1 MLVPRHARPLLMAAS
16 LAASLAAP
24 LTAAGTA
31 AARPLDEVKA
41 DGTLRVALYEDNAPF
56 SSLKDGK
63 PEGIE
68 VDLARALADALKV
81 KLDLKL
87 VDAGENSDG
96 DLRLAL
102 WRGDLAGS
110 ALSDLMLHVPSDR
123 MFAQRNEQIFTTR
136 PYLEQRLA
144 LAWRRGA
151 TDDFETLG
159 DIGDAAIDVEG
170 NSASDAMLLTANG
183 GKLRGNLK
191 HFKTFDE
198 AVKAFL
204 AGDAPILAGTRSEI
218 EGALAKAGA
227 ARDTIGMTQVKM
239 AGPIKTSWQLCGAVK
254 SDSRDLGY
262 AVGEALTGMI
272 DGGAMKAI
280 FAKHGVEYEAPGGY

>member
-1 MLVPRHARPLLMAAS
+1 MLSSPLRRSLLLAAALMAA
-16 LAASLAAP
+16 AP
-24 LTAAGTA
+24 A
-31 AARPLDEVKA
+31 AARPLDAVRA

-56 SSLKDGK
+56 SALKDGK

-68 VDLARALADALKV
+68 VDLAKALADALKV

-110 ALSDLMLHVPSDR
+110 ALSDLMLHVPADR
-123 MFAQRNEQIFTTR
+123 MFAQRNEQVFMTR

-144 LAWRRGA
+144 LAWRRGS
-151 TDDFETLG
+151 TEDFETLG
-159 DIGDAAIDVEG
+159 DIGETPIDVEG

-183 GKLRGNLK
+183 GALRGNLK
-191 HFKTFDE
+191 HFKSFDE
-198 AVKAFL
+198 AAKAFL
-204 AGDAPILAGTRSEI
+204 GGDAPILAGTRSEI
-218 EGALAKAGA
+218 EGALSKAGT
-227 ARDTIGMTQVKM
+227 ARDTIGLTQVKL

-262 AVGEALTGMI
+262 AVGDALTAMI
-272 DGGAMKAI
+272 DSGAMKEI
-280 FAKHGVEYEAPGGY
+280 FAKHGVTYEPPTGY

>member
-1 MLVPRHARPLLMAAS
+1 MTLSLRRHTLIAAALW
-16 LAASLAAP
+16 LAAGPAL
-24 LTAAGTA
+24 
-31 AARPLDEVKA
+31 ARPLDAVRA

-56 SSLKDGK
+56 SALKDGK
-63 PEGIE
+63 PTGIE
-68 VDLARALADALKV
+68 VDLAQALADALKV

-110 ALSDLMLHVPSDR
+110 ALSDLMLHVPADR
-123 MFAQRNEQIFTTR
+123 IFAQRNEQVFTTR

-151 TDDFETLG
+151 SEDFETLG
-159 DIGDAAIDVEG
+159 DIGDTPIDVEG

-183 GKLRGNLK
+183 GQLRPNLK
-191 HFKTFDE
+191 HFKSFDE
-198 AVKAFL
+198 AATAFL

-218 EGALAKAGA
+218 EGALAKAGT

-262 AVGEALTGMI
+262 AVGDALTTLI
-272 DGGAMKAI
+272 DGGTMKAI
-280 FAKHGVEYEAPGGY
+280 FAKHGVSYEPPTGY

>member
-1 MLVPRHARPLLMAAS
+1 MTLSFPRRPLI
-16 LAASLAAP
+16 LAASLLLAVAP
-24 LTAAGTA
+24 A
-31 AARPLDEVKA
+31 AARPLDAVRA

-56 SSLKDGK
+56 SALENGK
-63 PEGIE
+63 PAGIE
-68 VDLARALADALKV
+68 VDIAEALAAALKV
-81 KLDLKL
+81 KLDLRL

-110 ALSDLMLHVPSDR
+110 ALSDVMLHVPADR

-136 PYLEQRLA
+136 PYLQQRLA

-159 DIGDAAIDVEG
+159 DIGDTPIAVEG

-183 GKLRGNLK
+183 GKLRANLK
-191 HFKTFDE
+191 HFKSFDE
-198 AVKAFL
+198 AAKAFL
-204 AGDAPILAGTRSEI
+204 AGAAPILAGTRSEI
-218 EGALAKAGA
+218 EGALFNTGTQ
-227 ARDTIGMTQVKM
+227 RDTVGITQVKM
-239 AGPIKTSWQLCGAVK
+239 AGPIKTSWELCGAVK

-262 AVGEALTGMI
+262 AVGEAMTAMI
-272 DGGAMKAI
+272 DSGQMKEI
-280 FAKHGVEYEAPGGY
+280 FARHGVSYDPPTGY

>member
-1 MLVPRHARPLLMAAS
+1 MPASPLRRSLL
-16 LAASLAAP
+16 LAASLMAATP
-24 LTAAGTA
+24 AF
-31 AARPLDEVKA
+31 ARPLDAVRA

-56 SSLKDGK
+56 SALRDGK

-68 VDLARALADALKV
+68 VDLAKALADTLKV

-110 ALSDLMLHVPSDR
+110 ALSDLMLHVPADR
-123 MFAQRNEQIFTTR
+123 IFAQRNEQVFMTR

-151 TDDFETLG
+151 SEDFETLG
-159 DIGDAAIDVEG
+159 DIGDTPIDVEG

-183 GKLRGNLK
+183 GQLRKNLK
-191 HFKTFDE
+191 HFKTFEE
-198 AVKAFL
+198 AAKAFL

-218 EGALAKAGA
+218 EGALSASGTAKEG
-227 ARDTIGMTQVKM
+227 IGLTQVKL
-239 AGPIKTSWQLCGAVK
+239 AGPIKTSWELCGAVK

-262 AVGEALTGMI
+262 AIGDAMTAMI
-272 DGGAMKAI
+272 DNGTMKGI
-280 FAKHGVEYEAPGGY
+280 FAKHGVSYEPPAGY

>member
-1 MLVPRHARPLLMAAS
+1 MLSSPLRRSLLLAAALMAA
-16 LAASLAAP
+16 AP
-24 LTAAGTA
+24 V
-31 AARPLDEVKA
+31 AARPLDAVRA

-68 VDLARALADALKV
+68 VDLARALADTLKV

-110 ALSDLMLHVPSDR
+110 ALSDLMLHVPADR
-123 MFAQRNEQIFTTR
+123 MFAQRNDQVFMTR

-144 LAWRRGA
+144 LAWRRGS
-151 TDDFETLG
+151 TEDFETLG
-159 DIGDAAIDVEG
+159 DIGETPIDVEG

-183 GKLRGNLK
+183 GALRGNLK
-191 HFKTFDE
+191 HFKSFDE
-198 AVKAFL
+198 AAKAFL
-204 AGDAPILAGTRSEI
+204 GGDAPILAGTRSEI
-218 EGALAKAGA
+218 EGALAKSGT
-227 ARDTIGMTQVKM
+227 ARDTIGLTQVKL

-262 AVGEALTGMI
+262 AVGDALTAMI
-272 DGGAMKAI
+272 DSGAMKEI
-280 FAKHGVEYEAPGGY
+280 FAKHGVTYEPPTGY

>member
-1 MLVPRHARPLLMAAS
+1 MLSSPLRRSLLLAAALMAA
-16 LAASLAAP
+16 AP
-24 LTAAGTA
+24 A
-31 AARPLDEVKA
+31 AARPLDAVRA

-56 SSLKDGK
+56 SALKDGK

-68 VDLARALADALKV
+68 VDLAKALADALKV

-110 ALSDLMLHVPSDR
+110 ALSDLMLHVPADR
-123 MFAQRNEQIFTTR
+123 MFAQRNEQVFMTR

-144 LAWRRGA
+144 LAWRRGS
-151 TDDFETLG
+151 TEDFETLG
-159 DIGDAAIDVEG
+159 DIGETPIDVEG

-183 GKLRGNLK
+183 GALRGNLK
-191 HFKTFDE
+191 HFKSFDE
-198 AVKAFL
+198 AAKAFL
-204 AGDAPILAGTRSEI
+204 GGDAPILAGTRSEI
-218 EGALAKAGA
+218 EGALAKAGT
-227 ARDTIGMTQVKM
+227 ARDTIGLTQVKL

-262 AVGEALTGMI
+262 AVGDALTAMI
-272 DGGAMKAI
+272 DSGAMKEI
-280 FAKHGVEYEAPGGY
+280 FAKHGVTYEPPTGY

>member
-1 MLVPRHARPLLMAAS
+1 MLSSPLRRSLLLAAALMAA
-16 LAASLAAP
+16 AP
-24 LTAAGTA
+24 AT
-31 AARPLDEVKA
+31 ARPLDAVRA

-56 SSLKDGK
+56 SALKDGK

-68 VDLARALADALKV
+68 VDLAKALADALKV

-110 ALSDLMLHVPSDR
+110 ALSDLMLHVPADR
-123 MFAQRNEQIFTTR
+123 MFAQRNEQVFMTR

-144 LAWRRGA
+144 LAWRRGS
-151 TDDFETLG
+151 TEDFETLG
-159 DIGDAAIDVEG
+159 DIGETPIDVEG

-183 GKLRGNLK
+183 GALRGNLK
-191 HFKTFDE
+191 HFKSFDE
-198 AVKAFL
+198 AAKAFL
-204 AGDAPILAGTRSEI
+204 GGDAPILAGTRSEI
-218 EGALAKAGA
+218 EGALAKAGT
-227 ARDTIGMTQVKM
+227 ARDTIGLTQVKL

-262 AVGEALTGMI
+262 AVGDALTAMI
-272 DGGAMKAI
+272 DSGAMKEI
-280 FAKHGVEYEAPGGY
+280 FAKHGVTYEPPTGY